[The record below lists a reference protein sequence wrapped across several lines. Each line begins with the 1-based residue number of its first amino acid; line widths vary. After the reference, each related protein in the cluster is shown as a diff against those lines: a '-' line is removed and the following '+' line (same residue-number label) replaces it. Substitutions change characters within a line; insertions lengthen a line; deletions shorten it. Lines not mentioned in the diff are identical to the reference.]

1 MHELGITQ
9 NIVAIVAEHAR
20 GRAVTRVV
28 VEIGELAGVMADSVA
43 FCFDVVAKGTPLEGA
58 VLEIRRIEARGRC
71 RACETEFAQAT
82 LYTPCPCGSRAV
94 ERLTGTELS
103 IKQFE
108 LADAGAD
115 AGLIEAAR

>member
-28 VEIGELAGVMADSVA
+28 VEIGELAGVMADAVA
-43 FCFDVVAKGTPLEGA
+43 FCFDAVAAGTPLEGA

-71 RACETEFAQAT
+71 RACGTEFVQRA
-82 LYTPCPCGSRAV
+82 LYTPCPCGSYAV
-94 ERLTGTELS
+94 ERLTGAELS
-103 IKQFE
+103 IKQYE
-108 LADAGAD
+108 LAGAGVD
-115 AGLIEAAR
+115 AGLTEAAR

>member
-20 GRAVTRVV
+20 GRPVTRVV

-43 FCFDVVAKGTPLEGA
+43 FCFDVVAEGTPLEGA

-71 RACETEFAQAT
+71 RACGTEFVQTT
-82 LYTPCPCGSRAV
+82 LYTPCPCGSHSV
-94 ERLTGTELS
+94 ERLTGAELS
-103 IKQFE
+103 IKQYE
-108 LADAGAD
+108 LADVGAD
-115 AGLIEAAR
+115 AGLVEAAR